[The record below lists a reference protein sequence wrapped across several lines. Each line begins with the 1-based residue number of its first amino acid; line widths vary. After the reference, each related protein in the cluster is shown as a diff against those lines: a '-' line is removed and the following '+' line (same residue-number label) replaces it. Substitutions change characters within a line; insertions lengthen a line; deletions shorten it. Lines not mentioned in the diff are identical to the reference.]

1 MADVVIVGGGPAGA
15 AAAIDGARKGL
26 DVVLLDKA
34 RFPRDKC
41 CGDGLTANALRH
53 LEALEVD
60 PLSIP
65 SWKSIEDVVLVDPSG
80 RSRTFPLPR
89 GKGQYAA
96 VARRHELD
104 AVLLQRAKD
113 VGVTVHEGAEV
124 VGVVAR
130 RDSVVA
136 TTSEGVAHTGRY
148 LLAADGMWSPTRR
161 MLGLTQPG
169 YRGEWHAARQYVTNV
184 SPAAQRD
191 LVVWF
196 DREFLPGYVWSF
208 PLADGAANVGFGVVR
223 AADRKGRDLKTLWSD
238 VLERPYL
245 RAFLGPLAEAES
257 RYTAWPIPA
266 ALGRLPLTH
275 GRVLFIGDAAAATDP
290 MSGEGIGQALETGRL
305 ATELVAEAGPLG
317 SPEQAAAN
325 YERELRRGMVKD
337 HALAHLLS
345 GGLGTATGANLSLGL
360 AGLTP
365 WTRRNFVRWLFE
377 DYPRAALATPRRW
390 RRTLFHHP
398 GAYPQPR

>member
-1 MADVVIVGGGPAGA
+1 MADVIIIGGGPAGA
-15 AAAIDGARKGL
+15 AAAIEGTRKGL
-26 DVVLLDKA
+26 DVIVLDKA

-53 LEALEVD
+53 LEALEISPASV
-60 PLSIP
+60 P
-65 SWKSIEDVVLVDPSG
+65 SWKVIEDVVLVDPGG
-80 RSRTFPLPR
+80 RARTFPLPR
-89 GKGQYAA
+89 GKGQFAA
-96 VARRHELD
+96 IARRNELD
-104 AVLLQRAKD
+104 AALLHRAGE
-113 VGVTVHEGAEV
+113 VGASIHEGAEV
-124 VGVVAR
+124 ITVSSGD
-130 RDSVVA
+130 DSVTV
-136 TTSEGVAHTGRY
+136 TTSAGHNYTGRY

-161 MLGLTQPG
+161 MLGLAPSA
-169 YRGEWHAARQYVTNV
+169 YRGEWHAARQYLTNV
-184 SPAAQRD
+184 GPAAQRD

-196 DREFLPGYVWSF
+196 DREILPGYIWSF

-223 AADRKGRDLKTLWSD
+223 ASDRKGRDLKALWSN

-245 RAFLGPLAEAES
+245 REFLGPLAEAES

-275 GRVLFIGDAAAATDP
+275 GRTFFVGDAAAATDP

-305 ATELVAEAGPLG
+305 AAELIAHAGPLG
-317 SPEQAAAN
+317 SPTQAAEK

-337 HALAHLLS
+337 HALARVLS
-345 GGLGTATGANLSLGL
+345 SGLGTAAGANLSLGL

-390 RRTLFHHP
+390 HRTLFNHP
-398 GAYPQPR
+398 GAYP

>member
-1 MADVVIVGGGPAGA
+1 MADVIVIGGGPAGA
-15 AAAIDGARKGL
+15 AAAIEGARKGL
-26 DVVLLDKA
+26 NVVVLDKA

-60 PLSIP
+60 PTSVP
-65 SWKSIEDVVLVDPSG
+65 SWKVIEDVVLVDPDG

-96 VARRHELD
+96 VARRAELD
-104 AVLLQRAKD
+104 AALLLRVEA
-113 VGVTVHEGAEV
+113 VGATVHEGAEV
-124 VGVVAR
+124 VAVSSGE
-130 RDSVVA
+130 DSVTVS
-136 TTSEGVAHTGRY
+136 TSAGEAFTGRY

-161 MLGLTQPG
+161 MLGLGQPA
-169 YRGEWHAARQYVTNV
+169 YRGEWHAARHYVTKV

-223 AADRKGRDLKTLWSD
+223 ASDRKGSDLKTLWSK

-245 RAFLGPLAEAES
+245 REFLGPLAEAEA

-275 GRVLFIGDAAAATDP
+275 GRTLFVGDAAAATDP

-305 ATELVAEAGPLG
+305 AAEIIATAGPLG
-317 SPEQAAAN
+317 SHTQAAEN
-325 YERELRRGMVKD
+325 YERRLRQGMVKD
-337 HALAHLLS
+337 HGLARVLS

-377 DYPRAALATPRRW
+377 DYPRAALTTPRRW
-390 RRTLFHHP
+390 HRTLFDHP
-398 GAYPQPR
+398 GAYR